1 MQKYKK
7 ILVGV
12 ELDPKSDAQILTK
25 AEELKQQFNAQIYFI
40 HCVEHLSNYGAAYGV
55 SAGIDIEE
63 ILVQE
68 AQKSIQDLGK
78 KFQVPANQI
87 LVKMGTASHVIVD
100 EAKTLGIQ
108 LIVIGSHGRHGVRL
122 LLGSTAN
129 GVLHSAH
136 CDVLA
141 VRLKTE

>member
-1 MQKYKK
+1 MQKYQK

-12 ELDPKSDAQILTK
+12 ELDPKADALVLAK
-25 AEELKQQFNAQIYFI
+25 AQELKDQFNAKLYFI

-68 AQKSIQDLGK
+68 AQKSIQEIGQ
-78 KFQVPANQI
+78 KFGVSANQL
-87 LVKMGTASHVIVD
+87 LVKVGTANHIIVD
-100 EAKTLGIQ
+100 EAKAMGAQ

-141 VRLKTE
+141 VRLKK